1 MLPEDRMK
9 LEMYLRNKKEW
20 VESQRNN
27 GKRNLNSVLV
37 PMSVNKFE
45 LFLNYIRELQ
55 KEAKNTKNMTE
66 VFHFKL

>member
-55 KEAKNTKNMTE
+55 KEVKNNNSKIE
-66 VFHFKL
+66 ILYFKL